1 MAHHLVVSLAQVV
14 DVNRV
19 STWHARRRLRLLPRL
34 VRVRVR
40 LRVRARLRGQAQGL
54 GVGVRVRVRCACC
67 QCSDAKRHRA
77 KIEGASS
84 GASGASGS
92 GRSSLGLGLGLG
104 FVLGLGLG
112 LGLGSANPNLAELGQ
127 ESAQHRSLGGEQRA
141 EPPRL
146 VRGAWCVVRS
156 GRRAVRVGSEAWVV
170 RGG

>member
-19 STWHARRRLRLLPRL
+19 STRHARRRLRLLPRL
-34 VRVRVR
+34 VRVRLR

-54 GVGVRVRVRCACC
+54 GVRVRVRCACC

-104 FVLGLGLG
+104 LVLG

-156 GRRAVRVGSEAWVV
+156 GRRAVRVGSERRVV